1 MGEVLHGLL
10 HPPTKK
16 MWTKVVNEK
25 IPRHPELVSGSIG
38 GSESKSKRFRNKF
51 GMTRTEKV
59 QKMKKFCV
67 VATIKKLEQQPTKK
81 EKKKIINNQKGE
93 KNEAEKHN

>member
-51 GMTRTEKV
+51 GMTEETNI
-59 QKMKKFCV
+59 KKFLCEWD
-67 VATIKKLEQQPTKK
+67 ATTPNLHKK
-81 EKKKIINNQKGE
+81 EKVKQEKKEK